1 MRFSPLNPAI
11 QNQANQVR
19 RRTVSTG
26 SVKVCA
32 VLALAVASLS
42 GCSQIVTLDAAPDS
56 NNPKCAAITVRL
68 PDSIENF
75 ALRDTDAQA
84 TGAWGTPSAL
94 IIRCGLPEVK
104 VSALKCVTAGGVDW
118 LVDPSQAPSY
128 RFITFGRNPA
138 TEVIVDSKRASG
150 VSALEA
156 LAPAVLSGA
165 KAKKVCTVF
174 AN

>member
-1 MRFSPLNPAI
+1 MRFSPLNPATD
-11 QNQANQVR
+11 AR
-19 RRTVSTG
+19 RRTINEG
-26 SVKVCA
+26 AVKVAA
-32 VLALAVASLS
+32 VMALAVASLS

-68 PDSIENF
+68 PDTIENF

-94 IIRCGLPEVK
+94 ILRCGLPEVK

-156 LAPAVLSGA
+156 VAPAVLSGA
-165 KAKKVCTVF
+165 KADKVCTVF

>member
-1 MRFSPLNPAI
+1 MRFSPLNPATDT
-11 QNQANQVR
+11 R
-19 RRTVSTG
+19 RRTINAG
-26 SVKVCA
+26 AIKVGA
-32 VLALAVASLS
+32 VLALTVASLS

-94 IIRCGLPEVK
+94 ILRCGLPEVK

-156 LAPAVLSGA
+156 VAPAVLSGA
-165 KAKKVCTVF
+165 KADKVCTVF

>member
-1 MRFSPLNPAI
+1 MRFSPFNSAT
-11 QNQANQVR
+11 NAR
-19 RRTVSTG
+19 RRTISLG
-26 SVKVCA
+26 ALRAAA
-32 VLALAVASLS
+32 VMTLAIAGLS

-68 PDSIENF
+68 PDAIENF

-165 KAKKVCTVF
+165 KADKVCTVL